1 LEGVYGGRWVGVFVS
16 GVGEGVLFC
25 EPEALVLVPRLVA
38 LEFLVMPARVSGGVL
53 SLFMVDAG
61 NLRKVNDLERL
72 LGVSILPVAA
82 SEAAIRE
89 AFARYFPVEAVG
101 LRIEAPPVVAV
112 VERGGERDDVVENDN
127 AVVHNVNTLI
137 LRALS
142 SRVSDVHFEQREGD
156 FVIRFRV
163 DGLLATH
170 ATMPAWMGRS
180 VIARLKIMGGMDIAE
195 RRLPQDGRIS
205 FRHAGVSAD
214 LRVSTSPT
222 VFGERA
228 VLRVLQKAENL
239 LPIEGLDFSERN
251 LGLFLDLVHKP
262 YGMILVTG
270 PTGSGKSFTLFSVLK
285 RLNVPSV
292 NVLTVEDPVE
302 YELPGI
308 SQSQV
313 NAKAGFSFPNA
324 LRAFLRQD
332 PDVIMVGEVRDG
344 ETARVSVDAALTGH
358 LVLATLHTNDA
369 PSAPGRLV
377 KMGIEPYAVSG
388 SLLGVLAQR
397 LVRRVC
403 VSCRVQR
410 PLNPVMVRL
419 LNAAVGEGEL
429 GWVGLGC
436 VECGG
441 TGFRGRV
448 AIQELMVVTPELQ
461 EVLAERS
468 DAVTLREIAL
478 RSGMRSLREDGVSK
492 ALLGLTTL
500 EEVHRGTLE

>member
-1 LEGVYGGRWVGVFVS
+1 MTTEA
-16 GVGEGVLFC
+16 VLFC
-25 EPEALVLVPRLVA
+25 EQEALVIVPRTIA
-38 LEFLVMPARVSGGVL
+38 EQFSVMPERVAAGRL
-53 SLFMVDAG
+53 RLFMPDPR
-61 NLRKVNDLERL
+61 NLKKINDLERL
-72 LGVSILPVAA
+72 LGVSIDAVEA
-82 SEAAIRE
+82 SPAAIKS
-89 AFARYFPVEAVG
+89 AFARYFPAEALG
-101 LRIEAPPVVAV
+101 LRIDAAPTPVAQADRLQERAEAL
-112 VERGGERDDVVENDN
+112 ENDN

-142 SRVSDVHFEQREGD
+142 TRVSDVHFEQREHD
-156 FVIRFRV
+156 LVIRYRV

-170 ATMPAWMGRS
+170 ATMPSWMGRGI
-180 VIARLKIMGGMDIAE
+180 IARLKIMGGMDIAE
-195 RRLPQDGRIS
+195 RRLPQDGRIT
-205 FRHAGVSAD
+205 FRHAGANAD

-222 VFGERA
+222 VYGERA
-228 VLRVLQKAENL
+228 VLRVLQKADNLIPVEDLQFTPENL
-239 LPIEGLDFSERN
+239 RA
-251 LGLFLDLVHKP
+251 FLELIHKP

-285 RLNVPSV
+285 RLSDPSV
-292 NVLTVEDPVE
+292 NIMTVEDPVE

-313 NAKAGFSFPNA
+313 NQKAGFSFPNA

-332 PDVIMVGEVRDG
+332 PDVIMVGEVRDS
-344 ETARVSVDAALTGH
+344 ETARVSIDAALTGH

-403 VSCRVQR
+403 EHCRTRQR
-410 PLNPVMVRL
+410 VNPVMVRV
-419 LNAAVGEGEL
+419 LNANVPDDTM
-429 GWVGLGC
+429 GWVGVGC
-436 VECGG
+436 EHCGG
-441 TGFRGRV
+441 TGYRGRV

-461 EVLAERS
+461 EKLTERS
-468 DAVTLREIAL
+468 DAVTLREIAI
-478 RSGMRSLREDGVSK
+478 RSGMRTLREDGVTK